1 MSLDGLTFQVGALKV
16 SVCQSPLNDGEDLWD
31 ANWLDVTAEIDL
43 PGQAWV
49 RATGPFLMTSDL
61 AEFLTELRRM
71 NETLSGTA
79 ELQPLEPNL
88 RVQLAFCSTGQLLTE
103 IALTPD
109 HPTQTHTFELELD
122 QTYLPGI
129 IRQLDTILERFPVRG
144 RPD

>member
-1 MSLDGLTFQVGALKV
+1 MSWRSRRSSWRDWALAALGIAMAAPFFKV
-16 SVCQSPLNDGEDLWD
+16 RDLIRCEKVTVFSSNYPLYGD
-31 ANWLDVTAEIDL
+31 
-43 PGQAWV
+43 
-49 RATGPFLMTSDL
+49 MS
-61 AEFLTELRRM
+61 RRM
-71 NETLSGTA
+71 NETLTGTA

-88 RVQLAFCSTGQLLTE
+88 RMRLGCGSTGQLLTE

-129 IRQLDTILERFPVRG
+129 IRQLETILERFPVRG